1 MGLSDTR
8 NRFRPPQRHPRSIVE
23 LIRLGTIDAE
33 LAGLLWLLVEA
44 RFPVTVAALVGGVG
58 KSTVLGALLMLLPP
72 GVRQVELGGVD
83 ETFVWLS
90 GADPSDTYLVAAEL
104 SNHFPAYTW
113 GAEARTAIQATGR
126 GFGLGATIHAD
137 SLEEV
142 FDELRS
148 PGVGATED
156 ELSWLGLVVV
166 VRAVRNAAANP
177 DGSPARRIVAAHY
190 LRPFARDAGGHIQ
203 RLPPAVLATWDPRD
217 DSFEHF
223 AWGVISEL
231 ALRAGRKSGEFELEV
246 ERRREYLA
254 GLAAAGVTA
263 MDAVASAISGYRDE
277 RLRASTH

>member
-1 MGLSDTR
+1 L

-23 LIRLGTIDAE
+23 LIRLGTMDAE
-33 LAGLLWLLVEA
+33 LASLLWLLVES
-44 RFPVTVAALVGGVG
+44 RLPVTVAALTGGVG
-58 KSTVLGALLMLLPP
+58 KSTVLGALLALLPP
-72 GVRQVELGGVD
+72 GIRQVELAGVD
-83 ETFVWLS
+83 ETFAWLP
-90 GADPSDTYLVAAEL
+90 GADPKETYLVVPEL
-104 SNHFPAYTW
+104 SNHLPAYTW
-113 GAEARTAIQATGR
+113 GAGARMAIHAAGR

-142 FDELRS
+142 FDALRS

-156 ELSWLGLVVV
+156 ELSWLGLVLVM
-166 VRAVRNAAANP
+166 RAERSAAPNP

-223 AWGVISEL
+223 AWGLISEL
-231 ALRAGRKSGEFELEV
+231 ALRAGQKAGEFEMEV

-254 GLAAAGVTA
+254 GLAAAGV
-263 MDAVASAISGYRDE
+263 MGIDEVGSAVRGYRDE

>member
-1 MGLSDTR
+1 L

-23 LIRLGTIDAE
+23 LIRLGTLDAE

-44 RFPVTVAALVGGVG
+44 RLPVTVAALVGGVG
-58 KSTVLGALLMLLPP
+58 KSTVLDALLMLLPP
-72 GVRQVELGGVD
+72 GIRREELAGVD
-83 ETFVWLS
+83 ETFDWFP
-90 GADPSDTYLVAAEL
+90 GADPRDTYLVAAEL
-104 SNHFPAYTW
+104 SNHLPTYTW
-113 GAEARTAIQATGR
+113 GAEARTAIQAAGR

-142 FDELRS
+142 LEELRA

-156 ELSWLGLVVV
+156 ELSWLGLVLVI
-166 VRAVRNAAANP
+166 RAVRNAAANP

-254 GLAAAGVTA
+254 GLAGAGVTA
-263 MDAVASAISGYRDE
+263 MDAVASAISGYRNQ
-277 RLRASTH
+277 RLHASSH